1 MLISLLIN
9 FIVVSVCVLIHFE
22 IINLLT
28 NSLSKFKTTPRIAIL
43 LSLFTCFFAHL
54 LEVLIFAIAYYGYIH
69 ADGFGQLIG
78 GDLNGHGLLGTPST
92 TLLDCIYFSLTSYT
106 SLGFGDLAP
115 TGWLRFLAGV
125 EALTGLLLI
134 AWTASFMYLEMQK
147 HWRVK

>member
-9 FIVVSVCVLIHFE
+9 FVVVALCVLIHFE
-22 IINLLT
+22 TINLLT
-28 NSLSKFKTTPRIAIL
+28 NTLFKPRASPRINIL
-43 LSLFTCFFAHL
+43 LSLFACFFAHL
-54 LEVLIFAIAYYGYIH
+54 IEVLIFAVAYFGYIH
-69 ADGFGQLIG
+69 AGGFGELIG
-78 GDLNGHGLLGTPST
+78 GDPQGHGLFGTPST
-92 TLLDCIYFSLTSYT
+92 GLIDCIYFSLTCYT

-147 HWRVK
+147 HWRIK

>member
-9 FIVVSVCVLIHFE
+9 FVVVAVCVLIHFE
-22 IINLLT
+22 AINI
-28 NSLSKFKTTPRIAIL
+28 LSNTLFKSKTTPRISIL
-43 LSLFTCFFAHL
+43 FSLLACFFAHL
-54 LEVLIFAIAYYGYIH
+54 LEVLIFALAYYSYMQFG
-69 ADGFGQLIG
+69 DFGQLMG
-78 GDLNGHGLLGTPST
+78 GDIEGHGLFGTPSRGFI
-92 TLLDCIYFSLTSYT
+92 DCIYFSLTCYT
-106 SLGFGDLAP
+106 SLGFGDLVP